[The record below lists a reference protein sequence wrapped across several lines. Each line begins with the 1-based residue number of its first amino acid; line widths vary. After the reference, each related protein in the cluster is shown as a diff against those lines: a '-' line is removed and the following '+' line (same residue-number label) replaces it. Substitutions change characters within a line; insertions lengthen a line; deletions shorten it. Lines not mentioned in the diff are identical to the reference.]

1 MRLGLF
7 SILLLLTCGFAS
19 AQETHKAQSAYDF
32 MQSIGVN
39 SAIYRRGESVDR
51 TIECINYIG
60 ARWIRTDES
69 MNTDE
74 QVAAI
79 KRLHDATG
87 VKISTSLGSGGS
99 DIESLIQGSR
109 RMAAMGVLLAIE
121 GNNEP
126 NNWGIRYKG
135 QEGGR

>member
-1 MRLGLF
+1 MKRGILF
-7 SILLLLTCGFAS
+7 ILLLLTCGFGE
-19 AQETHKAQSAYDF
+19 AQEKHKAQSAYDF
-32 MQSIGVN
+32 LQSIGVN
-39 SAIYRRGESVDR
+39 SAIYRRGESVER

-87 VKISTSLGSGGS
+87 V
-99 DIESLIQGSR
+99 
-109 RMAAMGVLLAIE
+109 
-121 GNNEP
+121 
-126 NNWGIRYKG
+126 
-135 QEGGR
+135 